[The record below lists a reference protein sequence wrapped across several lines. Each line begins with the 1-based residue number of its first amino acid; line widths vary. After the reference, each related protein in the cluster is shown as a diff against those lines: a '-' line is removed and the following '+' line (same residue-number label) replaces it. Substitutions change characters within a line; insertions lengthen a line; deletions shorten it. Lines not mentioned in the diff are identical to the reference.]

1 MPRISALTELTTL
14 ASTDYTVI
22 VEDDTSDVTKKMTL
36 ATLMTFVHSR
46 TVAIP
51 VMAPAIR
58 PQSANGCAT
67 LACVAAGSG
76 QPDMTTL
83 DFDASAVENG
93 QFGLAM
99 PSSWNEGTI
108 TAKFYWSHP
117 ATTTN
122 FDVVWGISA
131 VAVSNNEAMAVSFGT
146 AQTVT
151 DTGGTT
157 DKMYVTSATSAMPR
171 LAAICLLS
179 MPATTRCMTS
189 VSRVVSERSS
199 SRACACSALFRLCPR
214 ARSSA

>member
-14 ASTDYTVI
+14 HDTDYTI
-22 VEDDTSDVTKKMTL
+22 VVKDDTSDVTDKMLLSTL
-36 ATLMTFVHSR
+36 KTFVHSR

-58 PQSANGCAT
+58 PQSATGCAA
-67 LACVAAGSG
+67 LACVASGAG

-83 DFDASAVENG
+83 DFDSSAIEYA
-93 QFGLAM
+93 QFGIAM

-117 ATTTN
+117 STTTN
-122 FDVVWGISA
+122 FAAVWGIAA
-131 VAVSNNEAMAVSFGT
+131 VAVSNNEAMAASFGT

-157 DKMYVTSATSAMPR
+157 DKLYVSDMTSAMTVAGSPAAGDMVFFRVFRDATAGADNLAVDAR
-171 LAAICLLS
+171 LHG
-179 MPATTRCMTS
+179 
-189 VSRVVSERSS
+189 VV
-199 SRACACSALFRLCPR
+199 LFITLD
-214 ARSSA
+214 ASGDS

>member
-22 VEDDTSDVTKKMTL
+22 VEDDTPDVTKKMTL

-157 DKMYVTSATSAMPR
+157 DKMYVTSATSAMTVSGSPAAGDMVFFKVFRDATAGADNLAVDAR
-171 LAAICLLS
+171 LHG
-179 MPATTRCMTS
+179 
-189 VSRVVSERSS
+189 V
-199 SRACACSALFRLCPR
+199 ALFITLD
-214 ARSSA
+214 ASGDS